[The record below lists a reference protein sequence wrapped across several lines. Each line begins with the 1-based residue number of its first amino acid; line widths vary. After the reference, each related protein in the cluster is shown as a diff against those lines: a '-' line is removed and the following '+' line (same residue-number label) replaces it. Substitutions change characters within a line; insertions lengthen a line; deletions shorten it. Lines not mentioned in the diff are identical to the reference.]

1 MDVNGLLAA
10 YLLATLIISAI
21 LYWFGFGYIT
31 AFVVGLFLASY
42 GVVNVWDFQYSNDE
56 TFSAT
61 LIMTFFYLSIFLVW
75 IWFLWLIIDVVF
87 MLSTGEQPDYINNLF
102 IRNM

>member
-10 YLLATLIISAI
+10 YLLATLIITAI

-42 GVVNVWDFQYSNDE
+42 GVSQIWDFRYSNEE

-61 LIMTFFYLSIFLVW
+61 IIMTFFYVSIFLVF
-75 IWFLWLIIDVVF
+75 IWFLWLLFDVVF
-87 MLSTGEQPDYINNLF
+87 TLSTGQDQFTNGLF
-102 IRNM
+102 LRDR